1 MTQNP
6 PRVVLPEPVSGRDF
20 DYVRT
25 LVRDRT
31 AIALDRSKVYL
42 VNSRLMPLARSA
54 GFSSVVDY
62 IRHLRS
68 LPIGEPH
75 RRAVEA
81 VVTTE
86 TSFFRDHF
94 PFEALRQE
102 VLPELIADRRTTT
115 RSIVIWSAGCS
126 SGQEPYS
133 IAMMIRESF
142 PELVTWNLRLLA
154 SDVSDGVL
162 DRSRQGSYSQ
172 VEVNRGLPASFLVKY
187 FTQRG
192 TSWRLKDDIRSMVA
206 FFRHNLVREAPALPP
221 IDILCMRN
229 VLIYFDLET
238 KRRVLDRALRQL
250 RPGGLLMLGTA
261 ETTLNFDDRFER
273 LRIGRAVFYRSP
285 ERRTS

>member
-1 MTQNP
+1 VTRGP
-6 PRVVLPEPVSGRDF
+6 HRFVLPEPVSGRDF
-20 DYVRT
+20 EYIRD

-31 AIALDRSKVYL
+31 AIALDQSKVYL
-42 VNSRLMPLARSA
+42 VNARLMPLARGA
-54 GFSSVVDY
+54 GFGSVVDY

-68 LPIGEPH
+68 QPIGEPH

-102 VLPELIADRRTTT
+102 IIPELIAERRMTS

-133 IAMMIRESF
+133 LAMMIRESF
-142 PELVTWNLRLLA
+142 PELATWNLRLVA
-154 SDVSDGVL
+154 SDVSDGML
-162 DRSRQGSYSQ
+162 DRSRQGAYSQ
-172 VEVNRGLPASFLVKY
+172 VEVNRGLPASLLVKY
-187 FTQRG
+187 FSQQG
-192 TSWRLKDDIRSMVA
+192 TSWRLNDDIRSMVA
-206 FFRHNLVREAPALPP
+206 FFRHNLVREAPVLPP
-221 IDILCMRN
+221 VDVLCMRN

-238 KRRVLDRALRQL
+238 KRKVLDRALRQL

-261 ETTLNFDDRFER
+261 ETTLNLDDRFER
-273 LRIGRAVFYRSP
+273 VRIGRAVFYRSA

>member
-1 MTQNP
+1 
-6 PRVVLPEPVSGRDF
+6 VVLPEPVSGRDF

-62 IRHLRS
+62 IQHLRS

-162 DRSRQGSYSQ
+162 DRSRQGTYSQ

-187 FTQRG
+187 FSQRG

-261 ETTLNFDDRFER
+261 ETTLNLDDRFER

>member
-62 IRHLRS
+62 IQHLRS

-162 DRSRQGSYSQ
+162 DRSRQGTYSQ

-187 FTQRG
+187 FSQRG

-261 ETTLNFDDRFER
+261 ETTLNLDDRFER